1 MDKTMDKG
9 LYDHQKRLESLAFAL
24 ADSVKD
30 ASDEEIRV
38 ECYESGYEPS
48 EAANRVRTLLLRDKV
63 IMRDTEY
70 AEPTDAKT
78 SAVSDNSDL
87 RWPRLQQLR
96 QRIRQLRNQINATE
110 KRMGALVRQYLILAD
125 IHGFED
131 LDPIDG
137 AVIPRENKVQV
148 AEADRF
154 QRASLAAI
162 TLGTAVAAVLSVLSI
177 NFPSAILLALGAAG
191 FSALLAVII
200 VRWISVTI
208 DATPRNP
215 AAEQKIK
222 SWSLVFGALM
232 LTSCAGFAWLRFLQD
247 LTLQASVL
255 SLALVGFEV
264 AVFSLGG
271 IFQCGRQVYSWS
283 RDLTREFES
292 LQARADALRVEA
304 GQAGL
309 EHDDLVARVE
319 LQSPADSPP
328 VCISRMRRV
337 EDAGAAEP

>member
-215 AAEQKIK
+215 AAEQKN
-222 SWSLVFGALM
+222 
-232 LTSCAGFAWLRFLQD
+232 
-247 LTLQASVL
+247 
-255 SLALVGFEV
+255 
-264 AVFSLGG
+264 
-271 IFQCGRQVYSWS
+271 QV
-283 RDLTREFES
+283 
-292 LQARADALRVEA
+292 
-304 GQAGL
+304 
-309 EHDDLVARVE
+309 LVACLRSPDAYVLRRFRVAAVSTG
-319 LQSPADSPP
+319 LDSAGISPLAGVGRLRS
-328 VCISRMRRV
+328 RRV
-337 EDAGAAEP
+337 LAWRDIPMWTTGL